1 MATIEA
7 PKAHWDSGI
16 RANRFGAMQSA
27 GGSLQRIYSVSR
39 KEVFHILR
47 DPATLFFSL
56 FIPIV
61 EMFMLGYAINTNVR
75 HVRTVILDQCRTQES
90 RALLRQ
96 FETSEDFRIIGQ
108 VDTDEELTRAIVSGH
123 ARVGI
128 KIPEHYSR
136 RLQATDSA
144 QFLVL
149 VDGSESAVAGEVVN
163 VSNALALRESLI
175 HVIGDRPL
183 PVEAR
188 PRVLFN
194 PDTRS
199 ANFFIPGLLVVMCQM
214 MAVMLSAASIV
225 REKENGTLEQLF
237 MTPVRA
243 GELIVGKL
251 LPYLL
256 LTFLEFCM
264 IALLM
269 RTVFLVPIHGVFF
282 TLLAIAVP
290 FILAMLGLGLWV
302 STKASTRDAAMQMA
316 MGTVLPS
323 IFLSG
328 YVFPTDSMPTFFWYV
343 SLGIPTTWLIDAA
356 RGVILRGA
364 GWAELWVHAAV
375 LWGMAVG
382 IIVFAALRFRKR
394 LA

>member
-1 MATIEA
+1 MTTVELQK
-7 PKAHWDSGI
+7 PRWDSGV
-16 RANRFGAMQSA
+16 RAQRFGAMQTA
-27 GGSLQRIYSVSR
+27 AGSLQRMFSVAR

-47 DPATLFFSL
+47 DPATLFFAL

-75 HVRTVILDQCRTQES
+75 NVRTVILDQCRTQES
-90 RALLRQ
+90 QALLRQ
-96 FETSEDFRIIGQ
+96 FENTQDFLIIGPVQ
-108 VDTDEELTRAIVSGH
+108 TDEELTRAIVSGH

-136 RLQATDSA
+136 RLQANDTA

-163 VSNALALRESLI
+163 VSNALALRESLAR
-175 HVIGDRPL
+175 VLGDRIL

-243 GELIVGKL
+243 SELIVGKL

-269 RTVFLVPIHGVFF
+269 RTIFLVPIHGVFL

-328 YVFPTDSMPTFFWYV
+328 YVFPIDSMPRFFWYIAQA
-343 SLGIPTTWLIDAA
+343 IPTTWLIDAA
-356 RGVILRGA
+356 RGVIIRGA
-364 GWAELWVHAAV
+364 GWAELWVHSAV
-375 LWGMAVG
+375 LWGMALGV
-382 IIVFAALRFRKR
+382 IVFSTLRFRKR